1 MYLFSP
7 YFPKNH
13 LIPCPEIKL
22 PTIIKKQRNVKVG
35 LECKYLKLLDAI
47 QY

>member
-22 PTIIKKQRNVKVG
+22 PTIMKSK
-35 LECKYLKLLDAI
+35 EMLKWDWSVNI
-47 QY
+47 